1 MKSQREWLFVLKN
14 LRGLI
19 NIIFLSNT
27 TVKSGYWDLKL
38 EEQTVRQLRKSEN
51 VSSKENSKEYRNC
64 NRN

>member
-14 LRGLI
+14 LRALI

>member
-1 MKSQREWLFVLKN
+1 MKSQREWLFVLNN
-14 LRGLI
+14 LRAPI

-27 TVKSGYWDLKL
+27 TVKSSYWDVKL

-51 VSSKENSKEYRNC
+51 VSSKEKSKEYRNC